1 MQKEH
6 IDEAGE
12 WENPNVTFRE
22 ETITKIIKKT
32 KIYEEIITYEQYL
45 KELESDRKKKSI
57 VDNFSVLKGPLTEN
71 LAEDEKLLHQ
81 TKVE

>member
-6 IDEAGE
+6 INEAGE

-32 KIYEEIITYEQYL
+32 KIVEEIITYEQYL
-45 KELESDRKKKSI
+45 KELESDRKKKST
-57 VDNFSVLKGPLTEN
+57 VDNFSVLKSPLTEN
-71 LAEDEKLLHQ
+71 LFEDEKLLL
-81 TKVE
+81 

>member
-6 IDEAGE
+6 INEAGE

-45 KELESDRKKKSI
+45 KELESDRKKKST
-57 VDNFSVLKGPLTEN
+57 VDNFSVLKSPLTEN

>member
-1 MQKEH
+1 MKQRMAPEEH
-6 IDEAGE
+6 
-12 WENPNVTFRE
+12 PNRD
-22 ETITKIIKKT
+22 KT

-45 KELESDRKKKSI
+45 KELESDRKKKST